1 METYEQNNIQQEP
14 PKGFSKRSEQLGS
27 NPIFLQQHQCEST
40 SMSQARTMSLEE
52 QIRSLSPVAAHA
64 LAIAEITD
72 DIDIQE
78 LTRAD
83 LNELLPGLQHLKL
96 RKKISELINTSKQNT
111 AKPIALVLNK
121 LREFLPVDVMENALV
136 PGGVLHGYFPILRDL
151 EKQLAEALYF
161 IQAHVGLLESY
172 IGEES
177 MEAQSSAASPSVD
190 SATAGNQPSN
200 VEVQKTS
207 VNRTSGSSAL
217 CAADSQPKQCRTEV
231 SGAPN
236 RPTFKETQ
244 DETSMS
250 HSHTSGAA
258 GADTHFQKSITDPS
272 QISTGSGLHEPR
284 CKQGDKMSSS
294 WWNFRATEPLN
305 KKQAVKVHSQ
315 VCGKTLDTHLALM
328 KQVDDLAVGLKREET
343 RPEDCQVII
352 AFCPIT
358 SRVGTDI
365 DAAMS
370 KVQSNKDVIL
380 VVMHHTFDHCFVTSQ
395 RSASHYINV
404 VEEVNV
410 LFHDSMGLLRCET
423 NDKAVTLIHK
433 ALQKYSSTTYKR

>member
-1 METYEQNNIQQEP
+1 
-14 PKGFSKRSEQLGS
+14 
-27 NPIFLQQHQCEST
+27 
-40 SMSQARTMSLEE
+40 MSQARTMSLEE

-236 RPTFKETQ
+236 RPAFKETQ

-258 GADTHFQKSITDPS
+258 GADTHFQKSTTGPS
-272 QISTGSGLHEPR
+272 QISTGSELAEPR
-284 CKQGDKMSSS
+284 YKQEKSRSADHLGAGDKIYSY
-294 WWNFRATEPLN
+294 WRNFRATEPLN
-305 KKQAVKVHSQ
+305 EKQAVKVHSQ
-315 VCGKTLDTHLALM
+315 VCGKTLNTHLALM
-328 KQVDDLAVGLKREET
+328 KQVDYLAVGLKREET

>member
-1 METYEQNNIQQEP
+1 
-14 PKGFSKRSEQLGS
+14 
-27 NPIFLQQHQCEST
+27 
-40 SMSQARTMSLEE
+40 MSLEE
-52 QIRSLSPVAAHA
+52 QIRGLSPVAAYA
-64 LAIAEITD
+64 LASAEITD
-72 DIDIQE
+72 DIEIQE
-78 LTRAD
+78 LTRGD
-83 LNELLPGLQHLKL
+83 LNELVPGVQHFKL
-96 RKKISELINTSKQNT
+96 RKKISELINKSKQDT

-136 PGGVLHGYFPILRDL
+136 PGGVLHGYFPILRDV
-151 EKQLAEALYF
+151 EKQLAEALHF

-177 MEAQSSAASPSVD
+177 MEAQSSAASLSVD

-207 VNRTSGSSAL
+207 VNGTSGPSAL
-217 CAADSQPKQCRTEV
+217 CATDSQHKQCRTEV

-236 RPTFKETQ
+236 RHTFKETQ

-250 HSHTSGAA
+250 HSYTSGAA
-258 GADTHFQKSITDPS
+258 GADTHFQKRTVAS
-272 QISTGSGLHEPR
+272 QIFTGSGLTEPR
-284 CKQGDKMSSS
+284 CKLEKSNFADCLGAGGRNQLSAQCHTDWRSSFGCGS
-294 WWNFRATEPLN
+294 STSEPLN

-315 VCGKTLDTHLALM
+315 VCGKTLNTHLVLM

-370 KVQSNKDVIL
+370 KVPSNKDVIL
-380 VVMHHTFDHCFVTSQ
+380 VVMNHTFDHCFVTSQ
-395 RSASHYINV
+395 RSASHYKNV

-410 LFHDSMGLLRCET
+410 LFHDSLGLLQCET
-423 NDKAVTLIHK
+423 NDKAATLIHK
-433 ALQKYSSTTYKR
+433 ALQKYSSTTYTR

>member
-1 METYEQNNIQQEP
+1 
-14 PKGFSKRSEQLGS
+14 
-27 NPIFLQQHQCEST
+27 
-40 SMSQARTMSLEE
+40 MSLEE
-52 QIRSLSPVAAHA
+52 QIRSLSPVAADA

-111 AKPIALVLNK
+111 AKPITLVLNK

-172 IGEES
+172 IAEES

-200 VEVQKTS
+200 VE
-207 VNRTSGSSAL
+207 AL
-217 CAADSQPKQCRTEV
+217 CASDSQPKQCRTEV

-258 GADTHFQKSITDPS
+258 GADTHFQKSITDPP
-272 QISTGSGLHEPR
+272 QISTGSRLPEPR
-284 CKQGDKMSSS
+284 CKQDKSRSADHLGAEEKVSSS
-294 WWNFRATEPLN
+294 WWHRTTEPLN

-315 VCGKTLDTHLALM
+315 VCGKTLNTHLALM
-328 KQVDDLAVGLKREET
+328 KQVDDLAVGLKREES

-352 AFCPIT
+352 TFCPIT

-370 KVQSNKDVIL
+370 NIKSNKDVIL
-380 VVMHHTFDHCFVTSQ
+380 VVMHHTFDHYFVTSQ

-410 LFHDSMGLLRCET
+410 LFHDSRGLLPCET

-433 ALQKYSSTTYKR
+433 ALQKYSSTTYKH

>member
-1 METYEQNNIQQEP
+1 
-14 PKGFSKRSEQLGS
+14 
-27 NPIFLQQHQCEST
+27 
-40 SMSQARTMSLEE
+40 MSQARTMSLEE

-96 RKKISELINTSKQNT
+96 RKKIRELINTSKQNT
-111 AKPIALVLNK
+111 AKPITLVLNK

-200 VEVQKTS
+200 VDVQKTS
-207 VNRTSGSSAL
+207 VNRTSGSSAS
-217 CAADSQPKQCRTEV
+217 CAADSQPKQYRTEV

-250 HSHTSGAA
+250 HTHTSGAA

-272 QISTGSGLHEPR
+272 QISTDSGHDAR
-284 CKQGDKMSSS
+284 CHQEKSRSADHLGAGDKMSSS
-294 WWNFRATEPLN
+294 WWHFRATEPLN

-315 VCGKTLDTHLALM
+315 VCGKTLNTHLALM

-365 DAAMS
+365 DVAMS

-395 RSASHYINV
+395 RSASHYINI

>member
-1 METYEQNNIQQEP
+1 
-14 PKGFSKRSEQLGS
+14 
-27 NPIFLQQHQCEST
+27 
-40 SMSQARTMSLEE
+40 MSQARTMSLEE

-83 LNELLPGLQHLKL
+83 LNELLPSLQHLKL

-111 AKPIALVLNK
+111 AKPITLVLNK

-161 IQAHVGLLESY
+161 IQAHVGLLKSY
-172 IGEES
+172 IREES

-190 SATAGNQPSN
+190 SAIAGNQPSN

-207 VNRTSGSSAL
+207 VNRTSGSSAS

-250 HSHTSGAA
+250 HTHTLGAA

-272 QISTGSGLHEPR
+272 QISPGSGLPEPR
-284 CKQGDKMSSS
+284 CKQEKSRSADHLGAGDKMSSP
-294 WWNFRATEPLN
+294 WWHFGATEPLN

-315 VCGKTLDTHLALM
+315 VCGKTLNTHLALM
-328 KQVDDLAVGLKREET
+328 KQVDVLAVGLKREET

-370 KVQSNKDVIL
+370 KVKSNKDVIL

-395 RSASHYINV
+395 RPASHYINV

-410 LFHDSMGLLRCET
+410 LFHDSKGLLPCET

>member
-1 METYEQNNIQQEP
+1 
-14 PKGFSKRSEQLGS
+14 
-27 NPIFLQQHQCEST
+27 
-40 SMSQARTMSLEE
+40 MSLEE
-52 QIRSLSPVAAHA
+52 QIRGLSPVAAHA
-64 LAIAEITD
+64 LASAEITD
-72 DIDIQE
+72 DIEIKE
-78 LTRAD
+78 LTRGD
-83 LNELLPGLQHLKL
+83 LNELLPGVQHFKL
-96 RKKISELINTSKQNT
+96 RKKISELINKSKQDT

-151 EKQLAEALYF
+151 EKQLAEALHF

-200 VEVQKTS
+200 VE
-207 VNRTSGSSAL
+207 
-217 CAADSQPKQCRTEV
+217 
-231 SGAPN
+231 GAY
-236 RPTFKETQ
+236 
-244 DETSMS
+244 
-250 HSHTSGAA
+250 
-258 GADTHFQKSITDPS
+258 THFQKRTVAS
-272 QISTGSGLHEPR
+272 QISTGSGLTEPR
-284 CKQGDKMSSS
+284 CKLEKSNSADRLG
-294 WWNFRATEPLN
+294 AE
-305 KKQAVKVHSQ
+305 VKVHSQ
-315 VCGKTLDTHLALM
+315 VCGKTLNTHLALM

-370 KVQSNKDVIL
+370 KVPSNKDVIL
-380 VVMHHTFDHCFVTSQ
+380 VVMNHTFDHCFVTSQ
-395 RSASHYINV
+395 RSASHYKNI

-410 LFHDSMGLLRCET
+410 LFHDSLGLLHCET
-423 NDKAVTLIHK
+423 NDKAATLIHK
-433 ALQKYSSTTYKR
+433 ALQKYSSTTYTR

>member
-1 METYEQNNIQQEP
+1 
-14 PKGFSKRSEQLGS
+14 
-27 NPIFLQQHQCEST
+27 
-40 SMSQARTMSLEE
+40 MSQARTMSLEE
-52 QIRSLSPVAAHA
+52 QIRSLSPVAAQA

-83 LNELLPGLQHLKL
+83 LNELLPGFHHLKL
-96 RKKISELINTSKQNT
+96 RKKISELINKSKQNT

-136 PGGVLHGYFPILRDL
+136 PGGVLHGYLPILRDL

-172 IGEES
+172 IREES

-217 CAADSQPKQCRTEV
+217 CAADSQPKQYRTEV

-258 GADTHFQKSITDPS
+258 
-272 QISTGSGLHEPR
+272 
-284 CKQGDKMSSS
+284 DKMSSS
-294 WWNFRATEPLN
+294 WWDIEPPN

-315 VCGKTLDTHLALM
+315 VCGKTLNTHLALM

-343 RPEDCQVII
+343 KPEDCQVII
-352 AFCPIT
+352 VFCPIT

-370 KVQSNKDVIL
+370 NVQSNKDVIL

-395 RSASHYINV
+395 RYASHYINV

-410 LFHDSMGLLRCET
+410 LFHDSLGLLRCET

-433 ALQKYSSTTYKR
+433 ALLKNSSTTYKR

>member
-1 METYEQNNIQQEP
+1 
-14 PKGFSKRSEQLGS
+14 
-27 NPIFLQQHQCEST
+27 
-40 SMSQARTMSLEE
+40 MSHTRTMSLEE
-52 QIRSLSPVAAHA
+52 QIRGLSPVAAHA
-64 LAIAEITD
+64 LASAEITD
-72 DIDIQE
+72 DIEIQE
-78 LTRAD
+78 LTRGD
-83 LNELLPGLQHLKL
+83 LNELLPGVQHFKL
-96 RKKISELINTSKQNT
+96 RKKISELINKSKQDT

-151 EKQLAEALYF
+151 EKQLAEALHF

-207 VNRTSGSSAL
+207 VNGTSGPSDWRPSFWWNSS
-217 CAADSQPKQCRTEV
+217 
-231 SGAPN
+231 
-236 RPTFKETQ
+236 
-244 DETSMS
+244 TS
-250 HSHTSGAA
+250 
-258 GADTHFQKSITDPS
+258 
-272 QISTGSGLHEPR
+272 EPR
-284 CKQGDKMSSS
+284 
-294 WWNFRATEPLN
+294 NE
-305 KKQAVKVHSQ
+305 KQAVKVHSR
-315 VCGKTLDTHLALM
+315 VCGKTLNTHLALM

-343 RPEDCQVII
+343 KPEDCQVII

-370 KVQSNKDVIL
+370 KVPSNKDVIL
-380 VVMHHTFDHCFVTSQ
+380 VVMNHTFDHCFVTSQ
-395 RSASHYINV
+395 RSASHYKNV

-410 LFHDSMGLLRCET
+410 LFHDSSGLLHCET
-423 NDKAVTLIHK
+423 NDKAATLIHK
-433 ALQKYSSTTYKR
+433 ALQKYSSTTYTR